1 MDSNQNQP
9 DKIITI
15 DFITDQKQIVS
26 MLVETGMIESMMS
39 NRPGMNCRAL
49 TLEIPNYTC
58 MIIRDCNKAAPFTV
72 IAVPF
77 PDVPRENARKAFS
90 LWIAKVYKVQNFVS
104 SAADIGAICATTDNA
119 ANN

>member
-1 MDSNQNQP
+1 MDSNSAER
-9 DKIITI
+9 TI
-15 DFITDQKQIVS
+15 VVDIVTDQKQIAS
-26 MLVETGMIESMMS
+26 MLVETGMIESMMQ

-49 TLEIPNYTC
+49 TLQIPNYTC

-77 PDVPRENARKAFS
+77 PDVPRENAKKAFS
-90 LWIAKVYKVQNFVS
+90 LWIQKVYKVENVVAS
-104 SAADIGAICATTDNA
+104 PADLGAICATTDNA